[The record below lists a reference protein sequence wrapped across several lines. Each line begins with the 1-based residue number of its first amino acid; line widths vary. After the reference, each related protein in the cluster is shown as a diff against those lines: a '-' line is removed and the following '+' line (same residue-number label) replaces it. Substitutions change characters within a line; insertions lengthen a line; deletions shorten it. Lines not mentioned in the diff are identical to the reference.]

1 MNFFSWLA
9 NISQS
14 AAPPGEPFAPHW
26 LYVVMA
32 LVIPV
37 VIAAVLAGILRA
49 LEKIFGIRL
58 GGGSV

>member
-1 MNFFSWLA
+1 MNLFSWLT

-14 AAPPGEPFAPHW
+14 AALPGQPFSPQW
-26 LYVVMA
+26 LYVAMA

-37 VIAAVLAGILRA
+37 LVGAVLAGILKAIERA
-49 LEKIFGIRL
+49 FGIRL

>member
-1 MNFFSWLA
+1 MHFFSWLA

-14 AAPPGEPFAPHW
+14 SAAQGQPFSPQW
-26 LYVVMA
+26 LYVAMA

-37 VIAAVLAGILRA
+37 LIGAILAGILKA
-49 LEKIFGIRL
+49 IEKTFGIRL

>member
-1 MNFFSWLA
+1 MHFFSWLT

-14 AAPPGEPFAPHW
+14 AAPPGQPFSPQW
-26 LYVVMA
+26 LYVAMA

-37 VIAAVLAGILRA
+37 LIGAGLAGILKA
-49 LEKIFGIRL
+49 LEKTFGIRL